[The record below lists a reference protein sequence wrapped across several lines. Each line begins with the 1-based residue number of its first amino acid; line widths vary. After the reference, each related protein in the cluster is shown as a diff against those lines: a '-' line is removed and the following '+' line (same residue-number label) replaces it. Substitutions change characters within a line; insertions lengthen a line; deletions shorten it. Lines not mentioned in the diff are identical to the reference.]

1 MVRGVREVLCF
12 KAHPGPIRKHGTDT
26 GGFAVHEVACV
37 ELYAG
42 LRGADLERA
51 SALGL
56 GDSRRQG
63 LPRACLVEY
72 PVVIV
77 ATPQTQLLVIR
88 ANAGT
93 NGMRRSEVEWCSGD
107 RPQLT

>member
-1 MVRGVREVLCF
+1 MVRGIREVLCF
-12 KAHPGPIRKHGTDT
+12 KAHPGPIRIHGTDT
-26 GGFAVHEVACV
+26 GRFAVHEVARV

-51 SALGL
+51 PALGL

-63 LPRACLVEY
+63 HPRARLVEY

-77 ATPQTQLLVIR
+77 ATPQTQLLIVG
-88 ANAGT
+88 ANAGAD
-93 NGMRRSEVEWCSGD
+93 GVRRSEVEWRSGD